1 MYVFLMQWNFF
12 FRCLFGLIVAIMIV
26 GTILDAGL
34 RLRKSDKTKD
44 DPQYISKKF
53 KFFFS
58 FVLLF
63 NIIKL
68 EFLARE

>member
-1 MYVFLMQWNFF
+1 
-12 FRCLFGLIVAIMIV
+12 MIV

-53 KFFFS
+53 KILFPFTLFFD
-58 FVLLF
+58 
-63 NIIKL
+63 IAKL
-68 EFLARE
+68 ELLAPE